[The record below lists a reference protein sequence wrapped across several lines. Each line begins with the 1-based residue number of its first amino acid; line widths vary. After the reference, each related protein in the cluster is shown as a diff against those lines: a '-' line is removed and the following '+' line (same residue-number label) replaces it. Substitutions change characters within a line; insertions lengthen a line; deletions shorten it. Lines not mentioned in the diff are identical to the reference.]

1 MIKNNYIRGDR
12 LTGFTQINNESAVMP
27 GITDVWNARHRISK
41 MVNKTP
47 LVYSHEISEQ
57 FGSNIYLKLENL
69 HETGAFKIRGAASKI
84 LSMTTEQKK
93 HGVATYSTG
102 NHGISVSYVAKKL
115 NIPAYVFV
123 SERVPDAKVDY
134 LRRLGAN
141 VVIKGNSQDEAGL
154 NCHEVAEREGYTVVE
169 PFDDPYVI
177 SGQATIGLEIFDD
190 LPMVDTVI
198 VPLSGGGLLSGVAM
212 ALKSINPNI
221 RVLGVSMEQGAVMYH
236 SLRAGKPLELDE
248 ADTLADS
255 LLGGIGLD
263 NKYTFSMVKKYMD
276 EAYLIPEN
284 HIAMGMAYVLKNH
297 KMAVEGA
304 SAIGVGAV
312 LGRHIE
318 SLGSNTVIIVSGNN
332 VNITSFLHAVNEYL
346 G

>member
-1 MIKNNYIRGDR
+1 MLSEYTKTNREYD
-12 LTGFTQINNESAVMP
+12 VMP
-27 GITDVWNARHRISK
+27 NITDVWNARHRISK

-47 LVYSHEISEQ
+47 LIYSHEISEQ

-84 LSMTTEQKK
+84 LSMTEEQKK

-102 NHGISVSYVAKKL
+102 NHGIAVSYVARKL
-115 NIPAYVFV
+115 GIPAYVFV
-123 SERVPDAKVDY
+123 SERVTDVKVAY
-134 LRRLGAN
+134 LKRLGAN
-141 VVIKGNSQDEAGL
+141 VVVKGNSQDEAGM
-154 NCHEVAEREGYTVVE
+154 NCYEAAGREGYTVVE

-177 SGQATIGLEIFDD
+177 SGQGTIGLEIFDD
-190 LPMVDTVI
+190 LPIVDTVI
-198 VPLSGGGLLSGVAM
+198 IPLSGGGLLSGIAM
-212 ALKSINPNI
+212 ALKSINPGI
-221 RVLGVSMEQGAVMYH
+221 RVLGVSMEQGAVMYQ

-248 ADTLADS
+248 AYTLADS
-255 LLGGIGLD
+255 LLGGIGPD

-284 HIAMGMAYVLKNH
+284 HIAKGMAYVLKNH

-304 SAIGVGAV
+304 SAIGVGAI

-318 SLGSNTVIIVSGNN
+318 SLGRNTVIIVSGNN
-332 VNITSFLHAVNEYL
+332 VNITSFLNAVNKYL

>member
-1 MIKNNYIRGDR
+1 MLSEY
-12 LTGFTQINNESAVMP
+12 TQKSKEYGVMP
-27 GITDVWNARHRISK
+27 NIIDVWDARHRISK

-57 FGSNIYLKLENL
+57 FNSNIYLKFENL

-84 LSMTTEQKK
+84 LSMSPEQKK
-93 HGVATYSTG
+93 YGVSTYSTG
-102 NHGISVSYVAKKL
+102 NHGIAVSYVAKKL

-154 NCHEVAEREGYTVVE
+154 NCHEAAEREGYTVVE
-169 PFDDPYVI
+169 PFDDPFVI
-177 SGQATIGLEIFDD
+177 SGQGTIGLEIFDD
-190 LPMVDTVI
+190 LPTVDTVI
-198 VPLSGGGLLSGVAM
+198 IPLSGGGLLSGVAM
-212 ALKSINPNI
+212 ALKSINPDI

-236 SLRAGKPLELDE
+236 SLRAGEPLELDE

-284 HIAMGMAYVLKNH
+284 HIAQGMAYILKNH

-304 SAIGVGAV
+304 SAIGVGAI
-312 LGRHIE
+312 LGRQIE
-318 SLGSNTVIIVSGNN
+318 SLGKNTAIVVSGNN
-332 VNITSFLHAVNEYL
+332 VNITSFLHAVNKYL
-346 G
+346 N